1 MQASWPSLNRRLA
14 PEFSHKYVFVMS
26 IEEKKRRMARN
37 FAINSKK
44 QARTPFVKWALAHK
58 HAFIVN
64 DPELK
69 AQLTTY
75 ID

>member
-1 MQASWPSLNRRLA
+1 MFAKKVVPLHTNIQP
-14 PEFSHKYVFVMS
+14 KYVFVMS

>member
-1 MQASWPSLNRRLA
+1 
-14 PEFSHKYVFVMS
+14 MS
-26 IEEKKRRMARN
+26 IEEKKKKMAEN
-37 FAINSKK
+37 YAINSKK
-44 QARTPFVKWALAHK
+44 VAKTPILRWARAHK
-58 HAFIVN
+58 HAFVVN

>member
-1 MQASWPSLNRRLA
+1 MSLEERKLQMERNR
-14 PEFSHKYVFVMS
+14 
-26 IEEKKRRMARN
+26 
-37 FAINSKK
+37 AINSKK
-44 QARTPFVKWALAHK
+44 PARTPFVKWARAHK